1 MPEFKKYY
9 ENFPFTLT
17 IDKNGII
24 NINYHTLEHV
34 PVDKLSNNSIN
45 YYEFRSIEINEES
58 KASSSEIYD
67 LTLSFDKDI
76 IFHSDIKFNI
86 KIEEI
91 TNGSKNVSYI
101 MIKKYLGSLSIDEV
115 DIQLKESHKKN

>member
-9 ENFPFTLT
+9 ENFPFTLA

-101 MIKKYLGSLSIDEV
+101 IDKKKVSLFNYSRGGYSITRF
-115 DIQLKESHKKN
+115 L